1 MMSVDEC
8 QLYEIVS
15 GRSGKGRAVGVVAG
29 FYGEQGRHLAK
40 ETNLLAKLCLFRGRN
55 MVC

>member
-29 FYGEQGRHLAK
+29 FCGEQGRHLAK